1 MRQSAMGKLIFS
13 MVIILSMFMAGC
25 GGGSSSSSGAN
36 DDFTVNLTIVPDRL
50 NVEAGGD
57 AVVRVFVYDADGQ
70 PAADKT
76 VTLSATLGTLAATT
90 VTTGEDGTI
99 TTTLTPSDS
108 TTLGTSTVTAT
119 LGTVSVWVDVEFYKT
134 LG

>member
-1 MRQSAMGKLIFS
+1 MKQPVAGKLIFFIMAVS
-13 MVIILSMFMAGC
+13 LFMAGC

-36 DDFTVNLTIVPDRL
+36 EEFTLNLTIVPDRL

-70 PAADKT
+70 PASDKT
-76 VTLSATLGTLAATT
+76 VTLSATLGTLGAVTL
-90 VTTGEDGTI
+90 TTGEDGTV
-99 TTTLTPSDS
+99 TTTLTPSSS
-108 TTLGTSTVTAT
+108 TELGTSKVTAT
-119 LGTVSVWVDVEFYKT
+119 LGTVTVWVEVEFYKT